1 MKNLTFANP
10 VKVIFGAG
18 EINSTGNEAKR
29 LGKKAV
35 IVTGKRSVKTSGLL
49 DAVQNSLEKAGVGF
63 VTYSY
68 VTPNPKVN
76 EVDEAAELAIAEN
89 CDMVIGLGGGSAMD
103 AAKGVCVAA
112 ANKKSIWDFVYI
124 PDKGAEKIEK
134 ALPLMLIPT
143 LAATGSEGNP
153 AAVFSNPET
162 GQKQGLYNP
171 EFLYPKV
178 SIVDPLLTTTVP
190 AKQTAEGIIDIIMHV
205 LEEYLTGDE
214 NCALQDR
221 ITEGVMLTCVE
232 SGAKLMKD
240 LKNPVL
246 RADISLSSTV
256 ALMGVPN
263 AGRAGNWA
271 VHPIEHA
278 ISALHDEIA
287 HGAGIAAVLPAYL
300 QFLERLRPN
309 RVIQFGQRVFGI
321 PEDVDDKMKIPYTID
336 RLKAFMAE
344 IGLKDNLKDLGIKQE
359 ELKTIAD
366 KVIEVAG
373 VPAPIKDRKELEE
386 ILNNAY

>member
-1 MKNLTFANP
+1 
-10 VKVIFGAG
+10 
-18 EINSTGNEAKR
+18 
-29 LGKKAV
+29 
-35 IVTGKRSVKTSGLL
+35 
-49 DAVQNSLEKAGVGF
+49 
-63 VTYSY
+63 
-68 VTPNPKVN
+68 
-76 EVDEAAELAIAEN
+76 
-89 CDMVIGLGGGSAMD
+89 
-103 AAKGVCVAA
+103 
-112 ANKKSIWDFVYI
+112 
-124 PDKGAEKIEK
+124 
-134 ALPLMLIPT
+134 
-143 LAATGSEGNP
+143 
-153 AAVFSNPET
+153 
-162 GQKQGLYNP
+162 
-171 EFLYPKV
+171 
-178 SIVDPLLTTTVP
+178 
-190 AKQTAEGIIDIIMHV
+190 
-205 LEEYLTGDE
+205 
-214 NCALQDR
+214 
-221 ITEGVMLTCVE
+221 
-232 SGAKLMKD
+232 
-240 LKNPVL
+240 
-246 RADISLSSTV
+246 
-256 ALMGVPN
+256 
-263 AGRAGNWA
+263 